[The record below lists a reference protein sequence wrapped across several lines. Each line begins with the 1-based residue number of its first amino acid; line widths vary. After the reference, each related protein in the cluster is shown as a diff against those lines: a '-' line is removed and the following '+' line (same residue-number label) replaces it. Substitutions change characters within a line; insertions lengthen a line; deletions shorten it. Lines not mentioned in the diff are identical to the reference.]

1 MYLRSVWSRLVYP
14 LHVYYILGEMT
25 KLLAMFI
32 DFTVDALRVLVCV
45 TRLRRP
51 TIGVDVQL
59 GNRLGSDRSVS

>member
-32 DFTVDALRVLVCV
+32 DFTVDALRVLVWGCC
-45 TRLRRP
+45 
-51 TIGVDVQL
+51 
-59 GNRLGSDRSVS
+59 